1 MLDMVIATYIDVDG
15 NDDAS
20 VPVMVSHRLKY
31 FICTNRWL
39 GTYYQRSN
47 EIDYSE
53 LNMNEIVA
61 MNLIKDTMYMAMIV
75 GLPPLLVGL
84 VVGLLVTIFQT
95 TTSLQEQTLTFI
107 PKVVATMATVIF
119 LRAMDD

>member
-1 MLDMVIATYIDVDG
+1 
-15 NDDAS
+15 
-20 VPVMVSHRLKY
+20 
-31 FICTNRWL
+31 
-39 GTYYQRSN
+39 
-47 EIDYSE
+47 
-53 LNMNEIVA
+53 MNEIVA

-119 LRAMDD
+119 LGHG

>member
-1 MLDMVIATYIDVDG
+1 MAG
-15 NDDAS
+15 
-20 VPVMVSHRLKY
+20 H
-31 FICTNRWL
+31 
-39 GTYYQRSN
+39 YYKRSN

-61 MNLIKDTMYMAMIV
+61 MNLIKDTMYMAMII

-119 LRAMDD
+119 LGPRMINKVVTWTINLIENVELFIK

>member
-1 MLDMVIATYIDVDG
+1 
-15 NDDAS
+15 
-20 VPVMVSHRLKY
+20 
-31 FICTNRWL
+31 
-39 GTYYQRSN
+39 
-47 EIDYSE
+47 
-53 LNMNEIVA
+53 MNEIVA

-119 LRAMDD
+119 LFSWMINKVVTWTINLIENVELFIK

>member
-1 MLDMVIATYIDVDG
+1 
-15 NDDAS
+15 
-20 VPVMVSHRLKY
+20 
-31 FICTNRWL
+31 
-39 GTYYQRSN
+39 
-47 EIDYSE
+47 
-53 LNMNEIVA
+53 MNEIVA
-61 MNLIKDTMYMAMIV
+61 MTLIKDTMYMAMMV

-119 LRAMDD
+119 MGPWMISQVTTWSINLIQNVSLYLGG